1 MSDTP
6 IYDGLEGGS
15 HDRATE
21 PHPVGWFT
29 ETRRRWLYGIAAAAL
44 PIIGGLVGW
53 SAVEAGNVL
62 NLIGAFLIVGGGP
75 VAELARRNVR

>member
-6 IYDGLEGGS
+6 IYDNIG
-15 HDRATE
+15 RE

-29 ETRRRWLYGIAAAAL
+29 DARRRWLYGIAAAAL
-44 PIIGGLVGW
+44 PIIGALVGW

-62 NLIGAFLIVGGGP
+62 NLIGAVLIVGGGP

>member
-1 MSDTP
+1 MNDTP
-6 IYDGLEGGS
+6 IYDNIG
-15 HDRATE
+15 RE
-21 PHPVGWFT
+21 PEKHPIGWFT
-29 ETRRRWLYGIAAAAL
+29 DARRRWLYGIAAAAL

-62 NLIGAFLIVGGGP
+62 NLIGAVLIVGGGP